1 MERLYECTTSS
12 NSSVGYLCLENTW
25 ATNRESKNI
34 FKCEAGH
41 IASCRK
47 RHRIKHPSKS
57 KATTR
62 FKDIDIS
69 SNRSL
74 CLQHYN
80 VLKPNTS
87 FMLKPLKTNY
97 RAILHFTYVP

>member
-1 MERLYECTTSS
+1 MKDETSFII
-12 NSSVGYLCLENTW
+12 
-25 ATNRESKNI
+25 SKRFFGLI
-34 FKCEAGH
+34 KHPTSYIYF
-41 IASCRK
+41 
-47 RHRIKHPSKS
+47 KHPSKS